1 MTLRNDNEKKPTA
14 EEINFILKLFSQK
27 KLDEVKKQIDKDLK
41 KYPNSA
47 ILFNMLGV
55 AYAQSKETKNAE
67 KNFKKAIE
75 ADSNY
80 AQAYNNLG
88 TLLYELKN
96 LDEAIDYYEKAI
108 NLNKDF
114 VQALVN
120 IGCAKRLLNKSNEAI
135 EFFKKVIKLKPNHAE
150 AYNFLGVAY
159 YDIGNKEESL
169 ENLKKAIKIK
179 PDYAEAYN
187 HLGVVL
193 RRLTR
198 FDESLAS
205 YNKSIELNPN
215 KEEVYNNLGGL
226 YNNLGKFNE
235 ATQTYKKAIEIKPDY
250 ALVHSN
256 LLFNINCKQD
266 FDPQE
271 YLKEAK
277 NFRINCK
284 PKKNISLNYNFE
296 KNPTKLK
303 LGLVSADFGNHP
315 GGFFTLS
322 TLRELV
328 KKNFELV
335 AYCTQE
341 RTDEFSSHFKP
352 LFSRWHSVE
361 KEKDEKIVEKIF
373 EDGIHILIDL
383 QGHSAKNRLS
393 IFIYKAAPIQLSWLG
408 QASTG
413 IPEIDY
419 FIGSPH
425 ITPKD
430 EENHFIEKIYRLPEI
445 SQCFTPPDFDVEV
458 NTLPALKN
466 NFITFGCIN
475 KLTKVNDDVIL
486 LWSKVLSSVKGS
498 KIFLKNKDLE
508 DKNIREKILQ
518 RFKNNNINED
528 RIILEGHSKSRK
540 ELFEA
545 YYHFDIAL
553 DPFPFQGNTSTI
565 EAVWMG
571 VPVITLKGNRY
582 LFHFGESINSNL
594 NMTDWIANNHEEY
607 ISKSL
612 EFASDIKQLVKI
624 RKTLRQKALNS
635 PVFDEKRFS
644 EHFSNMLWNIWN
656 EFNKKN

>member
-1 MTLRNDNEKKPTA
+1 MPSQMKQKM
-14 EEINFILKLFSQK
+14 LK
-27 KLDEVKKQIDKDLK
+27 
-41 KYPNSA
+41 
-47 ILFNMLGV
+47 
-55 AYAQSKETKNAE
+55 

-75 ADSNY
+75 SDSNY

-88 TLLYELKN
+88 TLLFGLEN
-96 LDEAIDYYEKAI
+96 IDEAIDYYEKAI

-114 VQALVN
+114 VEALIN
-120 IGCAKRLLNKSNEAI
+120 LGSAKRALNKSNEAI
-135 EFFKKVIKLKPNHAE
+135 EFFKKVVKLNPNHAQ
-150 AYNFLGVAY
+150 AYNYLGVAY
-159 YDIGNKEESL
+159 YDLGNKEEAL

-179 PDYAEAYN
+179 PNYAEVYN

-193 RRLTR
+193 RKLTR

-205 YNKSIELNPN
+205 YNKSIEFNPD
-215 KEEVYNNLGGL
+215 KEEAHLNLGNL
-226 YNNLGKFNE
+226 YNNLGKYNE
-235 ATQTYKKAIEIKPDY
+235 ATQAYKKAIEIKPDY
-250 ALVHSN
+250 ALAHSN

-271 YLKEAK
+271 YLREAK

-284 PKKNISLNYNFE
+284 PKKNFSLNYNFE

-322 TLRELV
+322 TLRELI

-335 AYCTQE
+335 AYATQE
-341 RTDEFSSHFKP
+341 RSDEYSHHFKP
-352 LFSRWHSVE
+352 LFSRWHSIE
-361 KEKDEKIVEKIF
+361 KEKDEKIVKKIL

-383 QGHSAKNRLS
+383 QGHSAKNRLP

-419 FIGSPH
+419 LIGSPH
-425 ITPKD
+425 ITPED

-458 NTLPALKN
+458 NALPALKN

-475 KLTKVNDDVIL
+475 KLSKVNDGVIL

-498 KIFLKNKDLE
+498 KIFLKNKDLD
-508 DKNIREKILQ
+508 DKNIREKVFQ
-518 RFKNNNINED
+518 GFKNNNINED
-528 RIILEGHSKSRK
+528 RIILEGESKLRK
-540 ELFEA
+540 DLLQA
-545 YYHFDIAL
+545 YNHIDIAL

-571 VPVITLKGNRY
+571 VPVLTLKGNRY

-594 NMTDWIANNHEEY
+594 NMKDWIANNYEEY

-612 EFASDIKQLVKI
+612 EFASDTKQLVKI

-635 PVFDEKRFS
+635 PVFDAERFS
-644 EHFSNMLWNIWN
+644 EHFSKMLWDIWN
-656 EFNKKN
+656 KFNIKK